1 MNEFLE
7 MKLPKLEASTPF
19 IPTFS
24 YSLSEPTVTIT
35 NMPITDPRIPTL
47 VESLGHQTTV
57 PPQHQAHLDLLGSE
71 CREEQPL
78 YQNALSPATGLSQLH
93 LNSPQPVSPN
103 RSSRHNLS
111 SSPTPPCLNCPPSS
125 PYLHHRQ
132 HHNPLEKQQELNEEN
147 MDDFIKSILAP
158 DPPRLSD
165 LGGDIFFDGST
176 RSGTVCVDST
186 QSETVS
192 ESENT
197 EKTTTGDETEGKKSS
212 VCKEVEA
219 KECKKESEDL
229 TESLTKLD
237 ISQ

>member
-1 MNEFLE
+1 
-7 MKLPKLEASTPF
+7 
-19 IPTFS
+19 
-24 YSLSEPTVTIT
+24 
-35 NMPITDPRIPTL
+35 
-47 VESLGHQTTV
+47 
-57 PPQHQAHLDLLGSE
+57 
-71 CREEQPL
+71 
-78 YQNALSPATGLSQLH
+78 
-93 LNSPQPVSPN
+93 
-103 RSSRHNLS
+103 
-111 SSPTPPCLNCPPSS
+111 
-125 PYLHHRQ
+125 
-132 HHNPLEKQQELNEEN
+132 

-176 RSGTVCVDST
+176 RSGTVCVDSST
-186 QSETVS
+186 RSETVS

-212 VCKEVEA
+212 VCKDVEA

>member
-1 MNEFLE
+1 
-7 MKLPKLEASTPF
+7 
-19 IPTFS
+19 
-24 YSLSEPTVTIT
+24 
-35 NMPITDPRIPTL
+35 
-47 VESLGHQTTV
+47 
-57 PPQHQAHLDLLGSE
+57 
-71 CREEQPL
+71 
-78 YQNALSPATGLSQLH
+78 
-93 LNSPQPVSPN
+93 
-103 RSSRHNLS
+103 
-111 SSPTPPCLNCPPSS
+111 
-125 PYLHHRQ
+125 
-132 HHNPLEKQQELNEEN
+132 

-219 KECKKESEDL
+219 KESKKESEDL